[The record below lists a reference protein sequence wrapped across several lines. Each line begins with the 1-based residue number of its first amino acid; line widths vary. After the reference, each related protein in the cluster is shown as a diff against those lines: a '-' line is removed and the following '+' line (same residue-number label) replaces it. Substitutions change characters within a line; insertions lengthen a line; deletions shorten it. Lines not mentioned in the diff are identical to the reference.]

1 MIACFP
7 RSSCP
12 AHQLLSAIDTDGNG
26 VLDLNEVFASL
37 VDWSDLHKDENWNAW
52 CKKMFENL
60 DIDKSGAIDL
70 EELTKLL
77 PKNMEGQRTVNA
89 LRMLREVDTNGDGKI
104 SYEEFMQM
112 MNAEDEFLLV
122 EFDSRMSQGSLG
134 ENA

>member
-1 MIACFP
+1 
-7 RSSCP
+7 
-12 AHQLLSAIDTDGNG
+12 
-26 VLDLNEVFASL
+26 
-37 VDWSDLHKDENWNAW
+37 
-52 CKKMFENL
+52 MFENL

-70 EELTKLL
+70 DELTKLL
-77 PKNMEGQRTVNA
+77 PQNMKGQRTVNA

-134 ENA
+134 ESLGESLG